1 MAFDFNLFLE
11 GCGVQPSSVRLLRH
25 QSGPYNGRTPYTL
38 WRDAPAQ
45 FAAYQ
50 SVQTAQNRSRL
61 NAPYWANFVVTPSQH
76 TLFVG
81 LFEVE
86 CLGECDPSMIDPLR
100 LVPVTQDGS
109 RDLEFYSQRQVETC
123 ADYAGRIFVDWG
135 PGTRT
140 WIQQATN
147 QPKPISKI
155 SRVFREDEF
164 PGYGRFIS
172 NLSAIE
178 TLPGTWLSALQAAK
192 GIYLL
197 TCPNTKEQYVGS
209 ATGDGGFLA
218 RWLAYVHGGHGG
230 NVGLKS
236 RDSSD
241 YQVSILEVSG
251 SAAAEKDVL
260 AAEQL
265 WKAKLQSREMGLN
278 RN

>member
-1 MAFDFNLFLE
+1 MPFTFNSFLQ
-11 GCGVQPSSVRLLRH
+11 GYGIQPGEVRLLRH
-25 QSGPYNGRTPYTL
+25 QSGPHSGRTPYTL
-38 WRDAPAQ
+38 WRDTPDQ
-45 FAAYQ
+45 FVAYQ
-50 SVQTAQNRSRL
+50 SVQTAQNQSRL
-61 NAPYWANFVVTPSQH
+61 NAPFWASFVVTPSQQ

-81 LFEVE
+81 LYEVE
-86 CLGECDPSMIDPLR
+86 RLGKCDHEMIDPLR
-100 LVPVTQDGS
+100 LVSVTQDGS
-109 RDLEFYSQRQVETC
+109 RDLDLYSQRQVDAC
-123 ADYAGRIFVDWG
+123 ADYAGRMFVDWG

-140 WIQQATN
+140 WIQLAVN
-147 QPKPISKI
+147 QPKPITEI
-155 SRVFREDEF
+155 SRAFREDEF

-172 NLSAIE
+172 KLSAIE
-178 TLPGTWLSALQAAK
+178 ALPGTWLSALRAAK

-218 RWLAYVHGGHGG
+218 RWLAYVHDGHGG

-251 SAAAEKDVL
+251 SAVAEKDIL
-260 AAEQL
+260 DAEQL